1 MTWKRQ
7 NFLGKDTK
15 CTKHKI
21 KQVFKRMDAFLIWE
35 NVERVGNAYYGK
47 VETLRK
53 QQQEVNNR
61 YWQKYAQRLGS
72 L

>member
-21 KQVFKRMDAFLIWE
+21 KQVFKRMDAFLNMGKCREGQECLLWE
-35 NVERVGNAYYGK
+35 NRDIEEAAARDK
-47 VETLRK
+47 
-53 QQQEVNNR
+53 
-61 YWQKYAQRLGS
+61 
-72 L
+72 